1 MGLGSRVRQW
11 RGVVHKYAPINS
23 NTRCGSA
30 CGYCVFLQR
39 RSSEGYGGECPLPFP
54 PDIDGC
60 RTLVAGRLP
69 LPRGRRDGRVRSLS
83 CCGGGGGGSGN
94 ELLPAIRPNQPRR
107 VMWTPSKKRS
117 WCARDRV
124 MCATSQSHSRRI
136 VECLLDMDIPAVLQ
150 RYSAAG

>member
-1 MGLGSRVRQW
+1 MNTHPSIRTRDVEVHVDTVCFY
-11 RGVVHKYAPINS
+11 RGVRLRVTVEIAHFPSLPIS
-23 NTRCGSA
+23 TDVARLSRA
-30 CGYCVFLQR
+30 GY
-39 RSSEGYGGECPLPFP
+39 
-54 PDIDGC
+54 
-60 RTLVAGRLP
+60 P

-83 CCGGGGGGSGN
+83 CCGGGGSGN

-136 VECLLDMDIPAVLQ
+136 VDCILDMDIPAVLQ